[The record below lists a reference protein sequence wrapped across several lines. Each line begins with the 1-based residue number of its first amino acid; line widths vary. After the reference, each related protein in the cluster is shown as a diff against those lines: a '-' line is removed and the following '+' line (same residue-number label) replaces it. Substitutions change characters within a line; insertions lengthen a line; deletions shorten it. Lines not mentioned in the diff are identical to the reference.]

1 MVTTDVIAEAILLH
15 LYSAEID
22 TALSPRFLHTNQLTF
37 QQRKSLHSGLESIK
51 SWFDIFLAK
60 SPAAY
65 TGFPFSI
72 VSQLV
77 RCITTL
83 CRLTTLDDRCWDQN
97 GVCKTA
103 DPFLTLERVINNLEQ
118 AAIIAGLDN
127 SDSLEKDVFSRA
139 AQMFRSLR
147 PGWEAKRDLDGLSTI
162 PIQQNANDAFAP
174 DALAVEFFD
183 DWMTD
188 LLLPLNY

>member
-1 MVTTDVIAEAILLH
+1 MATTDVIVETILLH

-22 TALSPRFLHTNQLTF
+22 TALPPRFLHTNQLTF
-37 QQRKSLHSGLESIK
+37 QQRKSLHAGLESIK
-51 SWFDIFLAK
+51 SWFDIFLAI

-65 TGFPFSI
+65 IGFPFSI
-72 VSQLV
+72 FSQLV

-83 CRLTTLDDRCWDQN
+83 CRLTTLDDPSWDQN

-103 DPFLTLERVINNLEQ
+103 DPFLTLERVINNLDQ
-118 AAIIAGLDN
+118 GAIIAGLGN
-127 SDSLEKDVFSRA
+127 SESIEKDIFSRA

-147 PGWEAKRDLDGLSTI
+147 PGWEAKRDLGDPSTI

-174 DALAVEFFD
+174 DALASEFFD
-183 DWMTD
+183 DWLTD

>member
-1 MVTTDVIAEAILLH
+1 LAI
-15 LYSAEID
+15 
-22 TALSPRFLHTNQLTF
+22 
-37 QQRKSLHSGLESIK
+37 
-51 SWFDIFLAK
+51 

-65 TGFPFSI
+65 IGFPFAI
-72 VSQLV
+72 FSQLV

-83 CRLTTLDDRCWDQN
+83 CRLTTLDVPGWDQN

-118 AAIIAGLDN
+118 RAIVAGIDN

-147 PGWEAKRDLDGLSTI
+147 PGWESKRDLDNLSTI
-162 PIQQNANDAFAP
+162 PTQQDANVAFAP
-174 DALAVEFFD
+174 DPFAVEFFD
-183 DWMTD
+183 DWLTD
-188 LLLPLNY
+188 LLLPLEY